1 MNTNK
6 LIIGG
11 LLGTVAYFIVNMVVW
26 LTFYNNILTT
36 HTLSGIMKSDE
47 EANLPVLIVATLAY
61 GFLLSYVITSKS
73 GMNLSKGFVTGTVIG
88 LLVNATFDLTFY
100 ASSKIFKGYKIVLL
114 DIVLYAFVS
123 GIAGAVIGW
132 QAHRSKSS

>member
-11 LLGTVAYFIVNMVVW
+11 LLGTIAYFIVNMVVW

-47 EANLPVLIVATLAY
+47 EANLPALILATLAY

-73 GMNLSKGFVTGTVIG
+73 GMNLSKGFVIGTVIG
-88 LLVNATFDLTFY
+88 LLFNASFDLTFY
-100 ASSKIFKGYKIVLL
+100 ASSNIFKGYKIVLL
-114 DIVLYAFVS
+114 DIALYALVS

-132 QAHRSKSS
+132 QAQRSKAS